1 MKKLGAAL
9 VTVMFVAGASLA
21 APFNP
26 APRKIDNGG
35 DSLTVVVVGDERFF
49 YVTTES
55 GDLLVQGKDNL
66 YYYADQDGLPTKV
79 KARDADARGSVARD
93 AGGSALEGSRPGA
106 SRARQFRPAVNREK
120 QMEAYRRLH
129 PARVMPQDTAK
140 AERAPWVPTRARN
153 SSDAGKRALLKMV
166 SPNGFVNGENRF
178 PVAFVE
184 FGSETNLD
192 STSMYN
198 RFNREGD
205 TKGGYVGSVRDYF
218 HDQSM
223 GVFTP
228 GFD

>member
-1 MKKLGAAL
+1 ML
-9 VTVMFVAGASLA
+9 VAGASLA

-35 DSLTVVVVGDERFF
+35 DSLTVIVVGDERFF

-166 SPNGFVNGENRF
+166 SPNGFVKGENRF
-178 PVAFVE
+178 PVAPCNV
-184 FGSETNLD
+184 
-192 STSMYN
+192 
-198 RFNREGD
+198 
-205 TKGGYVGSVRDYF
+205 
-218 HDQSM
+218 
-223 GVFTP
+223 
-228 GFD
+228 